1 MGKVIGVILI
11 LLFIGFIVFE
21 IRGFIIDM
29 KKRKALKEKNQN
41 KDTSVEVEEVTI
53 SDFENSDTKSVSS
66 DKVNK

>member
-1 MGKVIGVILI
+1 MSKVIGVILI

-41 KDTSVEVEEVTI
+41 KDTSVEVEHVTI

-66 DKVNK
+66 DIVNK